1 MSSNGFAATANVG
14 RQPSLSGKPPPPP
27 VPLYCNAA
35 LPLSNQGNKD
45 ISPKP
50 EIPTKKPLR
59 PPPLKTTS
67 TSQSEPPKAA
77 LRPHSVPVKQIN
89 KPSPVPR
96 KNTSPIFE
104 ESEPPKPQP
113 PQNKPLFPR
122 TKPAR
127 AEKKYNENV
136 EYDEKPKSVSE
147 MRRLLEKR

>member
-1 MSSNGFAATANVG
+1 MPSNGSVATANVG

-35 LPLSNQGNKD
+35 LPLSNQGKKD

-50 EIPTKKPLR
+50 ETPTRKPLR

-67 TSQSEPPKAA
+67 ASRSEPPKAA
-77 LRPHSVPVKQIN
+77 LRPHSVPVKQVN

-104 ESEPPKPQP
+104 ESEPSKPQLP
-113 PQNKPLFPR
+113 RNKPLLPP
-122 TKPAR
+122 TKPVR
-127 AEKKYNENV
+127 AEKKHNKYV
-136 EYDEKPKSVSE
+136 EDDEKPKSVSE
-147 MRRLLEKR
+147 MRRLIEKR

>member
-1 MSSNGFAATANVG
+1 M
-14 RQPSLSGKPPPPP
+14 K
-27 VPLYCNAA
+27 
-35 LPLSNQGNKD
+35 KD

-50 EIPTKKPLR
+50 EIPTK
-59 PPPLKTTS
+59 
-67 TSQSEPPKAA
+67 KAA

-104 ESEPPKPQP
+104 ESEPSKPQP
-113 PQNKPLFPR
+113 PQNKPRFPR

-136 EYDEKPKSVSE
+136 EDDEKPRSVSE